1 MSPNESNAIRFGC
14 QTYSWQMRG
23 DAYKGRLDHMAT
35 VAAESGFAGIEPE
48 VIMLGDYA
56 DPGRAAEALD
66 EAGLELTALAYAADW
81 RGPRETAAEREEA
94 DRFIAFLE
102 RFPGTPLVVVQLPY
116 DDRQNLRE
124 RQDNAIAC
132 MDAVARRAAAAG
144 IRATVHPNSPPG
156 SAFRT
161 ADDYER
167 LLDAL
172 DPEVIGFTP
181 DVGHLANGGMD
192 PLDVI
197 RRYRDRVDHVHFKDI
212 DDDGTWAPTGEGRID
227 FPGIVSYLRDTGYA
241 GWIVFE
247 DESPSVEENPDL
259 GARRNGVYAREVL
272 VPLLDANGGSR

>member
-1 MSPNESNAIRFGC
+1 MTAMDGNGIRFGC
-14 QTYSWQMRG
+14 QTYSWQMQG
-23 DAYKGRLDHMAT
+23 DAYKGRLEHMAT

-48 VIMLGDYA
+48 VIMLGRYA
-56 DPGRAAEALD
+56 DPERAAEALD

-81 RGPRETAAEREEA
+81 RGPRETDAEREEA
-94 DRFIAFLE
+94 DRFIAFLQ

-116 DDRQNLRE
+116 EDRENLRE

-156 SAFRT
+156 SSFRT
-161 ADDYER
+161 AEDYER

-172 DPEVIGFTP
+172 DPAVIGFTP

-192 PLDVI
+192 PLEVI
-197 RRYRDRVDHVHFKDI
+197 KRYRDRVDHVHFKDI
-212 DDDGTWAPTGEGRID
+212 DASGTWAPTGEGRID
-227 FPGIVSYLRDTGYA
+227 FPGIVSYLRDTGYT

-247 DESPSVEENPDL
+247 DESPSVEQDPDL
-259 GARRNGVYAREVL
+259 GARRNGAYARETL
-272 VPLLDANGGSR
+272 APLLDGTARA